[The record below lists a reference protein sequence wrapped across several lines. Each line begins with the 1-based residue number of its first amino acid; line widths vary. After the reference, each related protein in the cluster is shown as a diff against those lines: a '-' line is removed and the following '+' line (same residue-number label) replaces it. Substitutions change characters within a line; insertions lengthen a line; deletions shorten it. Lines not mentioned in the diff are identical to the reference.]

1 MKLIQIYSNNAIFKP
16 IQFNDGISFVLSNAH
31 SVGKTKLL
39 ELINYC
45 LLKNKSGTFLNLD
58 RFKDISDL
66 EFYLEIKVNNNFITI
81 KRGVN
86 SRSSIG
92 IKKSNRSQ
100 KCKNFENS
108 DYDFTGGKDSG
119 IKYLNDLLEFK
130 LLNKKI
136 DFRLYLSYFLRGQ
149 DDQSDVFRLNKYRQS
164 KDIVYKPIISNMLGI
179 DGTLVKNKHEIENE
193 IDKLKDE
200 ISGLILLIGDNPKEY
215 IEAEIE
221 ALTTIKED
229 KESRYKKFDFF
240 LEEKNI
246 SKELVLDIE
255 KNITKLNKERNSL
268 NREIEYINN
277 ASNTDLLI
285 DIEELDGLFEE
296 LNTTFPD
303 GIKEEYE
310 KVIEFNKN
318 LTQERIEIFK
328 ENKVEF
334 IAQLDKVNIEL
345 NEFNSQRQDAL
356 SVLKD
361 SDTMSKFKTLEKEI
375 ITIETNINT
384 ERAKLDQYNK
394 IANDTKTKKEKEEKL
409 FRLINNIGDE
419 IEAFNKNSEI
429 KKLVKK
435 FAKIIFEKE
444 AIFVVSSN
452 AYNNLEFE
460 LKIADN
466 GSFNNKKEEGNTF
479 RKLLSFLFSIAIIVN
494 YKDNN
499 FFKYAVLDSPFDGDI
514 TEYQKGLYELVEKIS
529 NEYDMQIII
538 TTVFDEI
545 KEEHISKKASKL
557 QVRFL
562 TENDKLIGDF

>member
-39 ELINYC
+39 NLIDYC
-45 LLKNKSGTFLNLD
+45 LLKDKPSFLKLNQ
-58 RFKDISDL
+58 FKDVSDL
-66 EFYLEIKVNNNFITI
+66 EFYLEIKVSNEFITV
-81 KRGVN
+81 KRAIN
-86 SRSSIG
+86 SSRTSVS

-100 KCKNFENS
+100 KCLNFENS
-108 DYDFTGGKDSG
+108 DYDFTGGKKSG
-119 IKYLNDLLEFK
+119 LEYLNELLEFK

-136 DFRLYLSYFLRGQ
+136 DFRLYLSYFLRSQ

-179 DGTLVKNKHEIENE
+179 DGTLVKNKYEIENE
-193 IDKLKDE
+193 IKKLEDEIHKLKTT
-200 ISGLILLIGDNPKEY
+200 IGDNSKEY

-221 ALTTIKED
+221 AMTSIKDD
-229 KESRYKKFDFF
+229 KESRYKEFDFF

-246 SKELVLDIE
+246 SKELVSDIE

-285 DIEELDGLFEE
+285 DIQELDDLFEE
-296 LNTTFPD
+296 LNATFPD

-318 LTQERIEIFK
+318 LTQERIGIFK

-334 IAQLDKVNIEL
+334 IARLDKVNIEL
-345 NEFNSQRQDAL
+345 NKFNSQRQDAL

-375 ITIETNINT
+375 ITIETSINT

-394 IANDTKTKKEKEEKL
+394 IANDTKTKKEKEEEL

-429 KKLVKK
+429 KKLVKQ
-435 FAKIIFEKE
+435 FARIIFEEE

-452 AYNNLEFE
+452 TLNNLKFE
-460 LKIADN
+460 LKVHI
-466 GSFNNKKEEGNTF
+466 
-479 RKLLSFLFSIAIIVN
+479 
-494 YKDNN
+494 Y
-499 FFKYAVLDSPFDGDI
+499 Y
-514 TEYQKGLYELVEKIS
+514 
-529 NEYDMQIII
+529 
-538 TTVFDEI
+538 TV
-545 KEEHISKKASKL
+545 APPL
-557 QVRFL
+557 NV
-562 TENDKLIGDF
+562 T